1 MLPKRLRL
9 WRLAGGLH
17 QREEKKNNRVGLC
30 GNDMLFF

>member
-1 MLPKRLRL
+1 MLPKKLRL

-17 QREEKKNNRVGLC
+17 QREEKKNRVGLC